1 MQTIRTRLAAL
12 TLIITALAA
21 CTPQTSMTSESTP
34 TPTAF
39 PTSQPIPSDA
49 VQVWLTLPD
58 QSKKLQREPDLQFGA
73 SAGTGGAVIPVND
86 RVVYQ
91 RMEGFGA
98 AMTDSSAFLIMNALN
113 EANRQQLMRNLF
125 TREGNGIGLS
135 FLRVPMGASDFARED
150 YTYDDM
156 EKGQSDPTLKR
167 FNIEYDKDA
176 VIPALK
182 LAVGLNP
189 QLGLMG
195 SLWSAPAWMKRG
207 SNVHGGPL
215 LEEYYPAFAD
225 YHIKFIQAY
234 AAEGL
239 VIEAVTPQNEPM
251 YSTNNYPTMFIS
263 AAGQAR
269 LVRDYLGP
277 AFEKAGLNTKIV
289 IFDHNWDIVDYPLE
303 VLSDPQAA
311 VFVDGVAFHCYGGDV
326 SAQSKVHNAYPD
338 KGIWFTECSGGGWA
352 DNWADNVNWNLRT
365 LVIGN
370 FRNWGNSL
378 MLWNLALDMNDGPQN
393 GGCSNCR
400 GVVTINQKTGEVTY
414 NEEYTIL
421 GHISKFVDRGA
432 FRIDSGEL
440 DHSLPDNVAFVN
452 PDGSIVLIVQSD
464 SERSFTVSW
473 EGKSFQYTLP
483 ARSAVTF
490 KWQGDAKSRATA
502 TPIPTATAAIAG
514 TPLPVGAIPQGE
526 TLLDFETESKIY
538 ADLNAVAAID
548 AKAHTGEASLL
559 SASADG
565 YWHRV
570 GAEVN
575 PRPLDLSH
583 SKQLCIWVL
592 DTTSGDKGTGDN
604 TVGVRLIDSAGGGE
618 ERWTD
623 RSEVG
628 VNPKTV
634 KDQWVQMC
642 VNLSA
647 FDQVDLTRVEKIEF
661 MVYWAGDWYFD
672 DVSVKD

>member
-1 MQTIRTRLAAL
+1 MQTIRIRLAAL

-21 CTPQTSMTSESTP
+21 CNPPTPMTSEPTP
-34 TPTAF
+34 TPAAF
-39 PTSQPIPSDA
+39 PTSQPIPRDV

-58 QSKKLQREPDLQFGA
+58 QSKKLQREPDLQFGT
-73 SAGTGGAVIPVND
+73 SAGTGGAVIPID
-86 RVVYQ
+86 DQVVYQ
-91 RMEGFGA
+91 QMEGFGA
-98 AMTDSSAFLIMNALN
+98 AMTDSSAFLIMNAMN
-113 EANRQQLMRNLF
+113 EANRQQLMRDLF
-125 TREGNGIGLS
+125 TREDNGIGLS

-167 FNIEYDKDA
+167 FNIEYDKNA

-189 QLGLMG
+189 QLGLLG
-195 SLWSAPAWMKRG
+195 SPWSAPGWMKRG

-215 LEEYYPAFAD
+215 LEEYYSAFAD
-225 YHIKFIQAY
+225 YHVKFIQAY

-239 VIEAVTPQNEPM
+239 AIEAVTPQNEPM

-263 AAGQAR
+263 AAGQAK

-289 IFDHNWDIVDYPLE
+289 IFDHNCDIVDYPLE

-352 DNWADNVNWNLRT
+352 DNWADNLNWNLRT

-378 MLWNLALDMNDGPQN
+378 MLWNLALDENDGPQN

-421 GHISKFVDRGA
+421 GHVSKFVDRGA

-440 DHSLPDNVAFVN
+440 NHSLPDNVAFVN
-452 PDGSIVLIVQSD
+452 PEGSIVLIVQSD

-483 ARSAVTF
+483 ARSAATF

-526 TLLDFETESKIY
+526 MLLDFETDSKIY

-548 AKAHTGEASLL
+548 AKAHTGKAALL
-559 SASADG
+559 SASTGG

-575 PRPLDLSH
+575 SHSLDLSH
-583 SKQLCIWVL
+583 SKQLCFWVL

-604 TVGVRLIDSAGGGE
+604 TVGVRLNDSAGGGE

-623 RSEVG
+623 HPEVG

-672 DVSVKD
+672 DVSVKN